1 MPRVIAAILVSF
13 TLCSF
18 ASTCQA
24 EQGRTVVI
32 LDATA
37 QMAANLGQK
46 RKFDWAKSGISS
58 AARRMEPGNSFA
70 LWAFGTLPK
79 KKCED
84 ISELVP
90 LQAAGGSLSTLDKA
104 LGALQPKAARAPAMD
119 ALQAALKSAAP
130 DEGKPVSAV
139 LVAGTG
145 DDCIGDI
152 CGAAGRL
159 HGLYPYAKLTVLGMS
174 MSEQAS
180 ANFTCAAK
188 AMGGAFIGV
197 KSGTDLERHLREAF
211 GTAQTAAQPKA
222 AGVTPANAGRVETA
236 VNQAEAPAAAPALS
250 PAEQPAEKDQSAE
263 KEVEV
268 APPPQ
273 PEPNVVLS
281 ASLVSGMLPLEAGVT
296 WEIYKIQITPTGQV
310 RTAEAPLWVGGGGQA
325 KAKLPEGRY
334 SVKVTYGLATGSGEF
349 TLGTEKVE
357 KTVTLN
363 AGTIVAE
370 AQQAPNGPPV
380 GDPFFIVSKPKS
392 QAREELGRSSGA
404 PALFHLNEGNYVL
417 SAFAGDATLDASVK
431 VVAGKVSVVRMPMNI
446 GALEIKTFAKEG
458 SSELVAA
465 WHRLSPAASDSKNA
479 ALPVLRVFGHS
490 NKLQL
495 PAGSYRLESV
505 YGNARVES
513 IVTVKAG
520 QLTSQ
525 DVILNAGEAQLS
537 LPSGKSD
544 KVCAVYE
551 AGADRK
557 GGPVGRAA
565 GSDIRFILKAGR
577 YEVECRRKGENA
589 PAKPTEIS
597 VVAGQVLAAKI
608 QE

>member
-1 MPRVIAAILVSF
+1 MRTVIATILVSF
-13 TLCSF
+13 TLCGF
-18 ASTCQA
+18 AFQCRA
-24 EQGRTVVI
+24 EEGRAVVI

-37 QMAANLGQK
+37 QMGANLGQK
-46 RKFDWAKSGISS
+46 RKLDWAKTGISS
-58 AARRMEPGNSFA
+58 AASRMEPGNAFS
-70 LWAFGTLPK
+70 LWAFGASPE

-90 LQAAGGSLSTLDKA
+90 FKAAGSALGTLDKA
-104 LGALQPKAARAPAMD
+104 LSPLQPKAARAPAMD
-119 ALQAALKSAAP
+119 ALQSALKSAGSAG
-130 DEGKPVSAV
+130 GKPVSAI

-159 HGLYPYAKLTVLGMS
+159 HGLYPNAKLTVLGMN
-174 MSEQAS
+174 MSEQAA

-197 KSGTDLERHLREAF
+197 KSGADLERHLREAM
-211 GTAQTAAQPKA
+211 GTAQTAGQPKA
-222 AGVTPANAGRVETA
+222 AVVTPTNAAGGTEA
-236 VNQAEAPAAAPALS
+236 SPPEAPPAAPVTTPP
-250 PAEQPAEKDQSAE
+250 PADQPAE

-281 ASLVSGMLPLEAGVT
+281 AALVSGMPALEAGVT
-296 WEIYKIQITPTGQV
+296 WEIYKVQVTPTGQI

-334 SVKVTYGLATGSGEF
+334 SARAAYGLATGSGDF

-357 KTVTLN
+357 KTIALD

-380 GDPFFIVSKPKS
+380 GDAFFVVSQKTS
-392 QAREELGRSSGA
+392 AGREELGRSSGA
-404 PALFHLNEGNYVL
+404 PALFHLNAGDYEL
-417 SAFAGDATLDASVK
+417 SAFAGSATLEVSVK
-431 VVAGKVSVVRMPMNI
+431 AIAGKVSVVRMPLSL
-446 GALEIKTFAKEG
+446 GTLEIKTFAKEG
-458 SSELVAA
+458 SPELVTA
-465 WHRLSPAASDSKNA
+465 WHRLSPAASDSKNGA
-479 ALPVLRVFGHS
+479 IPVLRVSGSS
-490 NKLQL
+490 NRFQL
-495 PAGSYRLESV
+495 PAGSYRLELV
-505 YGNARVES
+505 YGNAWVES
-513 IVTVKAG
+513 VLAVKPG

-525 DVILNAGEAQLS
+525 NVILNAGEAQLS
-537 LPSGKSD
+537 LPSGKTD

-557 GGPVGRAA
+557 GGPIGRAA

-577 YEVECRRKGENA
+577 YDVECSGKGETA
-589 PAKPTEIS
+589 PPKQTEIS
-597 VVAGQVLAAKI
+597 VVAGEVQSAKI

>member
-1 MPRVIAAILVSF
+1 MPTSIAAILVLF

-18 ASTCQA
+18 SSTCQA
-24 EQGRTVVI
+24 EEARTVVI

-37 QMAANLGQK
+37 QMGANLGQK
-46 RKFDWAKSGISS
+46 RKLDWAKTGISGAVS
-58 AARRMEPGNSFA
+58 RMEPGSSFT
-70 LWAFGTLPK
+70 LWAFGTSPE

-90 LQAAGGSLSTLDKA
+90 PEAAGGSLRTLDKA

-119 ALQAALKSAAP
+119 ALQSALKSARPA
-130 DEGKPVSAV
+130 DGKPVVAV

-152 CGAAGRL
+152 CGAGGRL
-159 HGLYPYAKLTVLGMS
+159 HGLYPNAKLTVLGMS

-197 KSGTDLERHLREAF
+197 KSGADLERHLRETF
-211 GTAQTAAQPKA
+211 GTAQTAGQPKA
-222 AGVTPANAGRVETA
+222 AAVTSANAAGGETA
-236 VNQAEAPAAAPALS
+236 VNPPEAPAAAPATP
-250 PAEQPAEKDQSAE
+250 PADQPAE

-281 ASLVSGMLPLEAGVT
+281 ASLVSGMPPLEAGVT

-334 SVKVTYGLATGSGEF
+334 SVKVAYGLATGSGEF
-349 TLGTEKVE
+349 ALGTEKVE
-357 KTVTLN
+357 KTIALA

-370 AQQAPNGPPV
+370 AQQAAPNGPPV
-380 GDPFFIVSKPKS
+380 GDAFFIVSKPKTPT
-392 QAREELGRSSGA
+392 REELGRSSGA
-404 PALFHLNEGNYVL
+404 PALFHLNEGDYVL
-417 SAFAGDATLDASVK
+417 SAFAGAATLDASIK
-431 VVAGKVSVVRMPMNI
+431 VVAGKVSVVRMPLSV
-446 GALEIKTFAKEG
+446 GTLEIKTFAKEG
-458 SSELVAA
+458 APELVAA
-465 WHRLSPAASDSKNA
+465 WHRLSPAASDSKNG
-479 ALPVLRVFGHS
+479 ALPMLRISGPS
-490 NKLQL
+490 NRLQL

-513 IVTVKAG
+513 VVTVKAG

-525 DVILNAGEAQLS
+525 NVILNAGEAQLS

-577 YEVECRRKGENA
+577 YEVECKGKGENS
-589 PAKPTEIS
+589 PAKQTEIS
-597 VVAGQVLAAKI
+597 VVAGQVQSAKI